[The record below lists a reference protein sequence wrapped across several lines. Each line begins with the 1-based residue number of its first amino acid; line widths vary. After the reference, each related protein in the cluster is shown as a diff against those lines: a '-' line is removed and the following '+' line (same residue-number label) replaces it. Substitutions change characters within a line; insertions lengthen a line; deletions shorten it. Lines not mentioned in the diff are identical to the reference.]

1 MKSKKDYKA
10 LLYIIIII
18 IILGG
23 CVSVGT
29 YLYVK
34 DKNEK
39 VEQKQEEVN
48 KRNAEIA
55 EIRKQNDLAFKDYQP
70 DLEYLGSL
78 SYEEIKDSIVSQD
91 SLKDKTEIKIYVDGE
106 EIKDDAII
114 SLDEVKTYE
123 IKIELLYDYFY
134 EENGE
139 TKSEQIKNSKTFT
152 INVLDT
158 IKPVL
163 NGVKDK
169 TITVGD
175 KLDILSG
182 ITATDEKEG
191 TLEVKYEGEVNTSKA
206 GTYKVKIYAEDK
218 NGNRVE
224 QDMTITVK
232 AKATTTKPS
241 TGTTTKPST
250 GGTTTP
256 STGSSTKP
264 STTPTCDVSN
274 AVLQKRGYKPTQD
287 KDACSKNKQATE
299 IAQKVANEI
308 LAKGYKTDLEK
319 VDAAAKIVSAYYQ
332 KGRHVELEGFDYRT
346 PYGVFIKGEA
356 SCAGCTR
363 ALIQVLELMGFKNL
377 KHANENMKD
386 HQWVILEMD
395 GQKGFAEA
403 QLGFAGYGCHE
414 VDDSPECMNPESN

>member
-10 LLYIIIII
+10 VLYIIIII
-18 IILGG
+18 IILGSG
-23 CVSVGT
+23 VAVGA
-29 YLYVK
+29 YFYVK

-39 VEQKQEEVN
+39 VEQKNAEVE
-48 KRNAEIA
+48 KRNKEITD
-55 EIRKQNDLAFKDYQP
+55 IRKQNDLAFKDYQP

-78 SYEEIKDSIVSQD
+78 SYEEIKNSIVSQD
-91 SLKDKTEIKIYVDGE
+91 NLKDKTEIKIYVDGE
-106 EIKDDAII
+106 EIQDDAII

-191 TLEVKYEGEVNTSKA
+191 ALEVKYEGEVNTSKA

-224 QDMTITVK
+224 EEMTITVK
-232 AKATTTKPS
+232 AKQTTTKHS

-250 GGTTTP
+250 GTSTTP

-264 STTPTCDVSN
+264 STTPTCDVTN

-287 KDACSKNKQATE
+287 KDACEKNKQATE

-319 VDAAAKIVSAYYQ
+319 VDAAAKKVSEYYQ
-332 KGRHVELEGFDYRT
+332 MGYHVEEGFDYRT
-346 PYGVFIKGEA
+346 PYGVFVTHTA

-377 KHANENMKD
+377 THANENGWT

-395 GQKGFAEA
+395 GKKGFAEA